1 MAEKPERVE
10 VPTWRRILASRGL
23 QFAGGLA
30 AFAWILH
37 RWLEASGG
45 PEVLTD
51 RYGLLAAAIL
61 VPVQAI
67 VAFVPLLGEMIALT
81 NAALYGFWLG
91 ALLSWVAWMAASV
104 LQYGVVR
111 RTVSDFDLD
120 ATYQRLPRWMR
131 RFPVSHPVF
140 LIGVRIPFGGPIVN
154 TAAGVFRVSLWRHLW
169 CAAVGIAPRAMFF
182 AGLGVGALR
191 I

>member
-1 MAEKPERVE
+1 MSEKREKLDIPL
-10 VPTWRRILASRGL
+10 WRRILASRGL
-23 QFAGGLA
+23 RLAAGLA

-37 RWLEASGG
+37 RWLEAGGG
-45 PEVLTD
+45 PEALTA
-51 RYGLLAAAIL
+51 RYGMQAAAVL
-61 VPVQAI
+61 VPVQA
-67 VAFVPLLGEMIALT
+67 VVTFVPLLGEMIALT

-91 ALLSWVAWMAASV
+91 ALLSWIAWMATSL

-111 RTVSDFDLD
+111 RTVSDFDLE
-120 ATYQRLPRWMR
+120 ATYDRLPRWMR

-154 TAAGVFRVSLWRHLW
+154 TAAGFFGVSLWRHVW

-182 AGLGVGALR
+182 AGLAVGALR

>member
-1 MAEKPERVE
+1 MPVKREKAEIPV
-10 VPTWRRILASRGL
+10 WRRILVSQGL
-23 QFAGGLA
+23 RFAGGLA

-37 RWLEASGG
+37 CWLETSGG
-45 PEVLTD
+45 PETLVA
-51 RYGLLAAAIL
+51 RHGMLAAAIL

-67 VAFVPLLGEMIALT
+67 IAFVPLLGEMIAMT

-91 ALLSWVAWMAASV
+91 ALLSWIAWMAASV

-111 RTVSDFDLD
+111 RTISDFDLD

-154 TAAGVFRVSLWRHLW
+154 TAAGVFGVPLWRHLW

>member
-1 MAEKPERVE
+1 MPERREKVE
-10 VPTWRRILASRGL
+10 SPVWRRVLASQGL
-23 QFAGGLA
+23 RLAAGLA
-30 AFAWILH
+30 VFAWILH

-45 PEVLTD
+45 PEALVG
-51 RYGLLAAAIL
+51 RYGMLAAAVL
-61 VPVQAI
+61 VPVQA
-67 VAFVPLLGEMIALT
+67 VVTFVPLLGEMIALT

-91 ALLSWVAWMAASV
+91 ALLSWVAWMLTSL

-111 RTVSDFDLD
+111 GTAADFDLE
-120 ATYQRLPRWMR
+120 ATYQRLPQWMR

-154 TAAGVFRVSLWRHLW
+154 TAAGAFGVPLWRHLW
-169 CAAVGIAPRAMFF
+169 CAAIGIAPRAMFF
-182 AGLGVGALR
+182 AGLAVGVLQ

>member
-1 MAEKPERVE
+1 MPEKREKADFPI
-10 VPTWRRILASRGL
+10 WRRILASRGL
-23 QFAGGLA
+23 QLAGGLG

-37 RWLEASGG
+37 RWLEWGGG
-45 PEVLTD
+45 PEALTA

-61 VPVQAI
+61 VPVQA
-67 VAFVPLLGEMIALT
+67 VVTFVPLLGEMIAMT

-91 ALLSWVAWMAASV
+91 SLLSWVAWMATSL

-111 RTVSDFDLD
+111 RTVSEFDLD
-120 ATYQRLPRWMR
+120 ATYERLPRWMR
-131 RFPVSHPVF
+131 RFPAGHPVF

-154 TAAGVFRVSLWRHLW
+154 TAAGVFGVPLWRHVW

-182 AGLGVGALR
+182 AGLAVGALR